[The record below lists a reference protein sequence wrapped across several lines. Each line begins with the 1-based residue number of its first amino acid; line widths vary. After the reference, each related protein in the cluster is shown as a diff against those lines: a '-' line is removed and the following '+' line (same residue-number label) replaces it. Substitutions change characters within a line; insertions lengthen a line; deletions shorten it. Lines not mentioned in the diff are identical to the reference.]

1 MASFMPD
8 HPRLELR
15 SLGAYQ
21 LTLDGRLVVP
31 QKQLRKADALLTYLT
46 LNPNVRHQRSVLI
59 DRFCAT
65 TRDPAADFRSILN
78 RVRNI
83 LGKDQP
89 TEPFFRV
96 VNVHGDNALVFEPT
110 ALMWTDAVAFLQPL
124 QLPTLPQLIALAQ
137 LYRGQFLAGY
147 EDLDCASW
155 IETMRAT
162 LETQFDSVMKA
173 LLDSLF
179 EQARWGDMLTWSE
192 HWINHSPVNREP
204 YIALMEAHSETGNLP
219 KLDETFARFQRAMA
233 IIDPGLIG
241 DYQQQYDYLR
251 KRLVEGYGRSPV
263 RINPDTNDSPAT
275 RPPKPLPRV
284 STEFVGRQLD
294 LQAVE
299 QKLKE
304 ANCRLLTVMG
314 IGGVGKT
321 RLALQAATQLCQ
333 AEASLP
339 IEQQRF
345 PDGVCFVES
354 VAIQSADTFAS
365 VLADGL
371 NFTPYGQAPLMEQ
384 VGNYLREK
392 RLLLIFDA
400 FEHLLTEPRNQILD
414 GASLLHDLLNLAP
427 GVKALVTS
435 RDWLGGQLEHRLP
448 IEGLDY
454 PTEPSDARSIE
465 SFSAVQ
471 LFLRSARR
479 LRVGFSLED
488 EYEGVLQICRQ
499 VEGLPLAIDLAAAH
513 IESMSAAE
521 IAAGIRTSLDLLSS
535 SAESIDP
542 RQRSVRA
549 TFEYTWNELTPE
561 QQRVF
566 AQLSLFS
573 GGFTRDAAIFVADTP
588 GRLLNG
594 LVSMTLLRYDFK
606 DGRYDLHDLMR
617 QFGAQKLQGMVN
629 VDRVALGQR
638 MADYYLRFS
647 REHRQDFKMLEPE
660 WSNFLS
666 AIQIA
671 HQQERWPIV
680 LDFVETLNEAWF
692 TRARFTE
699 ARQALAL
706 AHQAGM
712 AICDATTTARALCN
726 LGRACVEQAAY
737 DEATHHLQDSL
748 QLYTRQQDT
757 KGIADTQ
764 FLLAWIA
771 HEKGD
776 MAQSRELLNECQEL
790 RSQLGDAA
798 GIALAQHNLARIAFS
813 EGQYQEAIR
822 LDQLALEQETN
833 LDRKTF
839 SQILCYL
846 SFSHAALGE
855 LDTAQAYCDR
865 ALSLA
870 NTIQDLGEIAVAQ
883 QASADIA
890 IRKGD
895 FETARK
901 SAQQSLQVF
910 VAIGDRK
917 AQAHLIF
924 SLCNYEKHAEQYPI
938 ALQYGQKSVTLY
950 QELGDR
956 WSLVR
961 PLLYIGDIYK
971 AMKQMELATSSWHEA
986 LSTAQEVNHPLVG
999 LLKQRLG
1006 INE

>member
-15 SLGAYQ
+15 SLGAYE
-21 LTLDGRLVVP
+21 LTLDGKLVVP

-46 LNPNVRHQRSVLI
+46 LNPNVRHPRSTLI
-59 DRFCAT
+59 DLFCAT

-83 LGKDQP
+83 LSKGEP

-110 ALMWTDAVAFLQPL
+110 PLMWTDAVAFLQPL
-124 QLPTLPQLIALAQ
+124 QLPTLPQLIELAQ
-137 LYRGQFLAGY
+137 LYRGPFLAGY

-173 LLDSLF
+173 LLDSLY
-179 EQARWGDMLTWSE
+179 EQARWNDMLTWSE
-192 HWINHSPVNREP
+192 QWISHSPFNREP
-204 YIALMEAHSETGNLP
+204 YIALMEAHSELGNLP
-219 KLDETFARFQRAMA
+219 KLDETYARFQRAMA
-233 IIDPGLIG
+233 NIDRDLID

-251 KRLVEGYGRSPV
+251 KRLVEGYSKVQLRVPNS
-263 RINPDTNDSPAT
+263 DTPTA
-275 RPPKPLPRV
+275 RLPKPLPRV
-284 STEFVGRQLD
+284 STEFVGRRSD

-321 RLALQAATQLCQ
+321 RLALQAATQLRQ
-333 AEASLP
+333 VETSLP
-339 IEQQRF
+339 IEQQIF

-400 FEHLLTEPRNQILD
+400 FEHLLTEPRNQSLD
-414 GASLLHDLLNLAP
+414 GVLALHDLLNLAP

-435 RDWLGGQLEHRLP
+435 REWLGGQLEHRLP

-454 PTEPSDARSIE
+454 PTDPNDDRPIE
-465 SFSAVQ
+465 SYSAVQ

-488 EYEGVLQICRQ
+488 EHEGVLQICRQ

-513 IESMSAAE
+513 IESMSAME
-521 IAAGIRTSLDLLSS
+521 IAQGIRTNLDLLSTR
-535 SAESIDP
+535 AESIDP

-549 TFEYTWNELTPE
+549 TFEYTWDELTDE
-561 QQRVF
+561 HQQVF

-573 GGFTRDAAIFVADTP
+573 GGFTRDAAVAVTNAP

-594 LVSMTLLRYDFK
+594 LVSITLLRYDFK
-606 DGRYDLHDLMR
+606 EGRYDLHDLLR
-617 QFGAQKLQGMVN
+617 QFGAQKLQSIVGI
-629 VDRVALGQR
+629 DRGALGQR
-638 MADYYLRFS
+638 MADYYLRYS
-647 REHRQDFKMLEPE
+647 HDHRHEFKTLEPE

-680 LDFVETLNEAWF
+680 IKFTETLNDAWF
-692 TRARFTE
+692 TRARFTD

-706 AHQAGM
+706 AQQAGL
-712 AICDATTTARALCN
+712 AIGDDTTTARALCD

-737 DEATHHLQDSL
+737 DEAILHLQRSL
-748 QLYTRQQDT
+748 QLYTQQQNA

-764 FLLAWIA
+764 FLLGWIA
-771 HEKGD
+771 FEKGD
-776 MAQSRELLNECQEL
+776 MEQSRQLLSECQQL
-790 RSQLGDAA
+790 RSQLNDAA

-822 LDQLALEQETN
+822 LDKLALEQEAN
-833 LDRKTF
+833 LDQKTL
-839 SQILCYL
+839 SQVLCYL
-846 SFSHAALGE
+846 SFSYVCLNNLE
-855 LDTAQAYCDR
+855 LAQSYCDR
-865 ALSLA
+865 ALVVA
-870 NTIQDLGEIAVAQ
+870 NTMQDLGEIAVAQ
-883 QASADIA
+883 HANADLA

-901 SAQQSLQVF
+901 SAQQSLQILAV
-910 VAIGDRK
+910 IGDRK
-917 AQAHLIF
+917 AQANVIF
-924 SLCNYEKHAEQYPI
+924 GQCYCEKVAGQYPI
-938 ALQYGQKSVTLY
+938 ALQHGQKSATLY
-950 QELGDR
+950 RELGDR

-961 PLLYIGDIYK
+961 PLLYIGDIYN
-971 AMKQMELATSSWHEA
+971 AMEQVEFAQSSWHEA
-986 LSTAQEVNHPLVG
+986 LNIANEVNHPLVD
-999 LLKQRLG
+999 LLKQRL
-1006 INE
+1006 NMP